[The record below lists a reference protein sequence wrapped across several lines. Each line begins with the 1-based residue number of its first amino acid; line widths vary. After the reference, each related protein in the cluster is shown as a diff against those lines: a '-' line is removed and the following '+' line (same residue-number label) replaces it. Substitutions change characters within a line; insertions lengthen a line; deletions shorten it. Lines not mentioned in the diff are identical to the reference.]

1 MEQEAGADPGAAI
14 TGGRTALGIELGSTR
29 IKAVL
34 IGPDHRPL
42 AVGNHDWENQFV
54 DRLWTYSLDA
64 VWTGLQQSVAAL
76 ADDVRRRHGVE
87 LTDVGALGV
96 SAMMHGYLPFDADG
110 DPARAVPHLAQHAHR
125 PGDRTAQR
133 GVRGQHPAPVERRA
147 PVPGD
152 PRRARTTS
160 AGSTT

>member
-1 MEQEAGADPGAAI
+1 MRRIDVGGLRARRTRAAI

-34 IGPDHRPL
+34 IGPDHAPL
-42 AVGNHDWENQFV
+42 AVGSHDWENQFV

-87 LTDVGALGV
+87 LAAVGALGRV
-96 SAMMHGYLPFDADG
+96 GDDARLP
-110 DPARAVPHLAQHAHR
+110 R
-125 PGDRTAQR
+125 
-133 GVRGQHPAPVERRA
+133 VRRR
-147 PVPGD
+147 
-152 PRRARTTS
+152 R
-160 AGSTT
+160 